1 MHRLCFC
8 MVLFISPN
16 TAFTLPFDKLPDE
29 YIKIAT
35 QANFAVVWAVVFILT
50 FKINQCLKS
59 WLFSILKL
67 SSFQVNITQ
76 QLLKVMTMKDKR
88 LFEAAET
95 DSVLE
100 ALYWLCSESE
110 SFQNPNLM
118 SDYEQLCSIL
128 EQFPDEQ
135 STRITDLIYHLC
147 KEHEKVGF
155 IVGVRV
161 GDLISKEIYYP

>member
-1 MHRLCFC
+1 
-8 MVLFISPN
+8 
-16 TAFTLPFDKLPDE
+16 
-29 YIKIAT
+29 
-35 QANFAVVWAVVFILT
+35 
-50 FKINQCLKS
+50 
-59 WLFSILKL
+59 
-67 SSFQVNITQ
+67 
-76 QLLKVMTMKDKR
+76 MTMKDKR

-110 SFQNPNLM
+110 NFQNPNLI

-135 STRITDLIYHLC
+135 STQIIDLIYHLC

-155 IVGVRV
+155 VVGVRV
-161 GDLISKEIYYP
+161 GNLISKELE

>member
-1 MHRLCFC
+1 M
-8 MVLFISPN
+8 N
-16 TAFTLPFDKLPDE
+16 DK
-29 YIKIAT
+29 K
-35 QANFAVVWAVVFILT
+35 
-50 FKINQCLKS
+50 
-59 WLFSILKL
+59 
-67 SSFQVNITQ
+67 
-76 QLLKVMTMKDKR
+76 

-110 SFQNPNLM
+110 NFQNPNLI

-128 EQFPDEQ
+128 EQFPEEQ

-155 IVGVRV
+155 VVGVRV
-161 GDLISKEIYYP
+161 GNLISKELE

>member
-1 MHRLCFC
+1 
-8 MVLFISPN
+8 
-16 TAFTLPFDKLPDE
+16 
-29 YIKIAT
+29 
-35 QANFAVVWAVVFILT
+35 
-50 FKINQCLKS
+50 
-59 WLFSILKL
+59 
-67 SSFQVNITQ
+67 
-76 QLLKVMTMKDKR
+76 MTMKDKR

-110 SFQNPNLM
+110 SFQNPNLR

-128 EQFPDEQ
+128 EQFPEEQ

-155 IVGVRV
+155 VVGVRV
-161 GDLISKEIYYP
+161 GNLISKELE

>member
-1 MHRLCFC
+1 MHTFPACFRRDLSDRC
-8 MVLFISPN
+8 SVRGVYFHAAADSVIPRSAHWDLWSL
-16 TAFTLPFDKLPDE
+16 TSE
-29 YIKIAT
+29 
-35 QANFAVVWAVVFILT
+35 NFLR
-50 FKINQCLKS
+50 KDLQYS
-59 WLFSILKL
+59 H
-67 SSFQVNITQ
+67 FQVNITQ
-76 QLLKVMTMKDKR
+76 NLLKVMTMKDKK

-118 SDYEQLCSIL
+118 SDYEQLGSIL
-128 EQFPDEQ
+128 EQFPEEQ

-155 IVGVRV
+155 IVGVSSLSTV
-161 GDLISKEIYYP
+161 LET